1 MLNPTILST
10 GAEATGNM
18 GVQLISSLL
27 IIALPLLV
35 LYLFMIRPQKKK
47 DKQIAKMRNSLIVG
61 DEVTTI
67 GGIVGRVVQI
77 KDDVITIET
86 GSDKSKIRMQ
96 RWAINS
102 KETKVSE

>member
-77 KDDVITIET
+77 KDDVITIDDMRDEVEVT
-86 GSDKSKIRMQ
+86 
-96 RWAINS
+96 INVTLQTLPS
-102 KETKVSE
+102 C

>member
-27 IIALPLLV
+27 IIALPLPV